1 MLFFLYNN
9 FIFIEFFFFF
19 VIIDED
25 VKKMLIYFDISK
37 VCGFDFMNL
46 RFFKEVVFIL
56 CYFLIKFFNKFFSIF
71 YFLVFWKMVY
81 VIFIYK
87 KGNIN
92 DLINYCLIF
101 FFFIIGKILE

>member
-1 MLFFLYNN
+1 MLFFYII
-9 FIFIEFFFFF
+9 IFYLLNFFFF
-19 VIIDED
+19 VLIEED